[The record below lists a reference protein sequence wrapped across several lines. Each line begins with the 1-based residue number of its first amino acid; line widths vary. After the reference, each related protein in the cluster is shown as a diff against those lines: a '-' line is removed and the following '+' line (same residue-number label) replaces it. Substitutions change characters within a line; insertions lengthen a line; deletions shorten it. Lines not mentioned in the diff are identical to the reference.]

1 MVIQALAMVKSITRK
16 RKCINPQIV
25 RVSAMRL
32 CIAQAAPESLDS
44 AHRKVPASRP
54 WPRDTGIPASAAQSS
69 SRCTSALP
77 YPTLLSL
84 RIHAVPVLASYPQ
97 AECVPHDYL
106 MSLMHL
112 VVLCKGALVFECRT
126 AGIVR
131 LRRFC

>member
-54 WPRDTGIPASAAQSS
+54 RPRSTSPASAAQSS

-97 AECVPHDYL
+97 AVCVPHDYL

-112 VVLCKGALVFECRT
+112 VVLYKGALVFGCRT
-126 AGIVR
+126 DGIVR